1 MLNPERW
8 QLVERI
14 FHEAVSVPADQRAAL
29 VEAGCGGDDELKK
42 EVLSLLDAESQAG
55 GMDESLAARIAAD
68 WAGASSP
75 PVVGRDIEGYH
86 VQALLGAGGM
96 GETYLA
102 EDAALGRR
110 VALKLLPAAFGK
122 DARRVRRFVEEARA
136 ASALNHPGIVTVYG
150 AGVFEGQ
157 RYIATEF
164 IDGETVRQRLANGPL
179 PAAAALDIAIQTAAA
194 LEAAHGAGIIHRDIK
209 PENIMIRRD
218 GFVKIID
225 FGIAKPVEQ
234 AGARP
239 RSVTLAGD
247 VVGTIDYMAPEQAAG
262 AAVDARAD
270 LYSLT
275 VVLYE
280 MLTAELPRELGSGS
294 GSEGARRR
302 SGTISASALRLVRRG
317 VASDPAKRYQT
328 ARELQRDLAEL
339 RGVAARPYPRARR
352 LGAAA
357 LAILALAFGIY
368 RWTSWKLA
376 SRPASGV
383 TSLVVMPLK
392 ALGGSDQ
399 EHLEQGMTE
408 AIIAR
413 LSGLRQLRV
422 PPAEAIRAN
431 EDAFDAARRLGVDA
445 VLTGS
450 VQREGDR
457 LRVTAQ
463 LSRASDRAQIWAE
476 HYDETFTGIFGIQD
490 AIAERVATSLVA
502 EISPRD
508 RAMLTRH
515 ETRNSEAYDLY
526 LRAREQWAL
535 RTPNTIRT
543 AIKMYRQAIAIE
555 PNFAL
560 AYAGLADSY
569 NLAVSGM
576 APLARAPLAK
586 AAAERAIA
594 LDPQSAEAHTA
605 MAFQEYKFEWK
616 WEDADR
622 EFRRAIDLNPH
633 YALAHHW
640 YGEFLKLLMRHDE
653 SAREFRQAVEADP
666 FSIPIRYDFILSLIN
681 ARRIAEA
688 RTVLNES
695 MAIDPAAL
703 RVLIAESEVLKAEGR
718 TGEWIEPWLRSQL
731 LSGASEAEVNAFRDA
746 FRAGGERAL
755 NRKRLDFLLGQVK
768 PGNYMAPFSAT
779 NLADL
784 YARLGDRDQTLFW
797 LKKATDLHEDE
808 PLVMMTHLFDFLRLD
823 PEFIAI
829 EKRVGF
835 LR

>member
-1 MLNPERW
+1 VLSPERW
-8 QLVERI
+8 QVAERI

-29 VEAGCGGDDELKK
+29 VEAGCGGDDELRK
-42 EVLSLLDAESQAG
+42 EVLSLLEAESQAG
-55 GMDESLAARIAAD
+55 GMDESLAAQIAAD

-86 VQALLGAGGM
+86 VKALLGAGGM

-122 DARRVRRFVEEARA
+122 DARRVRRFIEEARA
-136 ASALNHPGIVTVYG
+136 ASALNHPGIVTVYS

-164 IDGETVRQRLANGPL
+164 IDGETVRQRLAKGPI

-225 FGIAKPVEQ
+225 FGIAKPIEP
-234 AGARP
+234 AGVRP
-239 RSVTLAGD
+239 RSVTLDGD

-262 AAVDARAD
+262 AAVDVRAD

-280 MLTAELPRELGSGS
+280 MLTGELPRELGSGS
-294 GSEGARRR
+294 GSEGAQKR
-302 SGTISASALRLVRRG
+302 SGVISASVLRLVRRG
-317 VASDPAKRYQT
+317 VARDPAKRYQT
-328 ARELQRDLAEL
+328 ACEFQRDLEGL
-339 RGVAARPYPRARR
+339 REVAARPYQQARR

-357 LAILALAFGIY
+357 LAVLALAFGIY
-368 RWTSWKLA
+368 RSTST
-376 SRPASGV
+376 SHSASGV

-576 APLARAPLAK
+576 APLTRAPLAK

-622 EFRRAIDLNPH
+622 EFRQAIDLNPH

-653 SAREFRQAVEADP
+653 SVREFRQAVEADP

-681 ARRIAEA
+681 AGRIAEA

-731 LSGASEAEVNAFRDA
+731 FSGASETEVNAFRNA
-746 FRAGGERAL
+746 YRAGGERAL
-755 NRKRLDFLLGQVK
+755 NRKRLEFLLGQVK

-784 YARLGDRDQTLFW
+784 YARLGDRERTLLW

-808 PLVMMTHLFDFLRLD
+808 PLMMMTHLFDFLRQD
-823 PEFIAI
+823 QEFIAI

-835 LR
+835 VR